1 MIQVG
6 NVDVVRV
13 GQSTGG
19 VGLVADVHGRHEFV
33 ESSNVIEGLGLCLI
47 VVRLEEDEDGLSLGD
62 HDVGQPVPIYVQE
75 EGFDPRN
82 DV

>member
-19 VGLVADVHGRHEFV
+19 VGLVADVHRRHEFV
-33 ESSNVIEGLGLCLI
+33 ESSDVVERLGLGLI
-47 VVRLEEDEDGLSLGD
+47 VVRLEEDEDGLSLRD
-62 HDVGQPVPIYVQE
+62 HDVGQPVAIHVKE
-75 EGFDPRN
+75 EGFDTGD

>member
-6 NVDVVRV
+6 DVDIVRV

-19 VGLVADVHGRHEFV
+19 VGLVADVHRRHEFV
-33 ESSNVIEGLGLCLI
+33 ESSDVVERLGLGLI
-47 VVRLEEDEDGLSLGD
+47 VVRLEEDEDGLSLRD
-62 HDVGQPVPIYVQE
+62 HDVGQPVAIHVKE
-75 EGFDPRN
+75 EGFDTGD